1 MQEHNPEE
9 GMEKSEVAGLGEICL
24 EDLNPELKTA
34 CARAGRGADGVRLI
48 AVTKFVDIARI
59 AEAVKAGVTE
69 VGENRVQDL
78 KEKLNFFEQQ
88 GLTTH
93 FIGQLQTN
101 KIKYIC
107 GTVDT
112 VQSVD
117 RLPLA
122 QALSARAVDLG
133 CVQDVMIQVNIGEEA
148 QKGGITGDDLGC
160 FMRQI
165 TALDG
170 IRVLGLMC
178 VPPALEPEAVRPY
191 YVQMRKHLCQLM
203 ESFPDQPIRELS
215 MGMSHDFEVAIEEGA
230 TIVRIGTGVFGTRR
244 TSA

>member
-1 MQEHNPEE
+1 M
-9 GMEKSEVAGLGEICL
+9 MRVAENLASVRERIAL
-24 EDLNPELKTA
+24 A
-34 CARAGRGADGVRLI
+34 CQRAGRREDEVRLLAVSKFTDTERIYEAI
-48 AVTKFVDIARI
+48 ACGQLLF
-59 AEAVKAGVTE
+59 
-69 VGENRVQDL
+69 GENRAQEL
-78 KEKLNFFEQQ
+78 HEKKTFFEDHACSV
-88 GLTTH
+88 H

-107 GTVDT
+107 GTADT

-122 QALSARAVDLG
+122 QALSAYAVALG

-148 QKGGITGDDLGC
+148 QKGGIAGDDLGC

-170 IRVLGLMC
+170 IRVVGLMC

-191 YVQMRKHLCQLM
+191 YVRMRTHLYRLI

-215 MGMSHDFEVAIEEGA
+215 MGMSHDYEVAIEEGA

>member
-1 MQEHNPEE
+1 MSQIAENI
-9 GMEKSEVAGLGEICL
+9 EVIRARMAKACL
-24 EDLNPELKTA
+24 
-34 CARAGRGADGVRLI
+34 RAGRSPDDVRLM
-48 AVTKFVDIARI
+48 AVTKFVEEDRI
-59 AEAVKAGVTE
+59 AEAIDAGVTLF
-69 VGENRVQDL
+69 GENRAQEL
-78 KEKLNFFEQQ
+78 RQKQTFFENHSCHV
-88 GLTTH
+88 H

-101 KIKYIC
+101 KIKYVC

-122 QALSARAVDLG
+122 QALSAHAASLG
-133 CVQDVMIQVNIGEEA
+133 GVQDVMIQVNIGEEA
-148 QKGGITGDDLGC
+148 QKGGVASDDLGY
-160 FMRQI
+160 FVQQT

-170 IRVLGLMC
+170 IRVVGLMC

-191 YVQMRKHLCQLM
+191 YVQMRTHLCQLL
-203 ESFPDQPIRELS
+203 ESFPNQPIRELS

>member
-1 MQEHNPEE
+1 MSQIAANIENIRAR
-9 GMEKSEVAGLGEICL
+9 MARACL
-24 EDLNPELKTA
+24 
-34 CARAGRGADGVRLI
+34 RAGRDPGGVRLM
-48 AVTKFVDIARI
+48 AVSKFVEQDRI
-59 AEAVKAGVTE
+59 AEAIDAGVTLF
-69 VGENRVQDL
+69 GENRAQEFRQ
-78 KEKLNFFEQQ
+78 KQTFFEIHSCHV
-88 GLTTH
+88 H

>member
-1 MQEHNPEE
+1 MSQIAANIENIRAR
-9 GMEKSEVAGLGEICL
+9 MANACL
-24 EDLNPELKTA
+24 
-34 CARAGRGADGVRLI
+34 RAGRHPDDVRLM
-48 AVTKFVDIARI
+48 AVSKFVEEDRI
-59 AEAVKAGVTE
+59 AEAIGAGVTLF
-69 VGENRVQDL
+69 GENRAQEL
-78 KEKLNFFEQQ
+78 RQKKTFFEIHSAHV
-88 GLTTH
+88 H

-107 GTVDT
+107 GTADT

-122 QALSARAVDLG
+122 QALSAYAVALG

-148 QKGGITGDDLGC
+148 QKGGIAGDDLGC

-170 IRVLGLMC
+170 IRVVGLMC

-191 YVQMRKHLCQLM
+191 YVRMRTHLYRLI

-215 MGMSHDFEVAIEEGA
+215 MGMSHDYEVAIEEGA